1 MRGIAAYMTHQT
13 SMWTMFLCSECAGTG
28 IEWRL
33 RPRYDVEGDLLEV
46 RAYTVHQCEACAG
59 TGETVK

>member
-1 MRGIAAYMTHQT
+1 MTHQT
-13 SMWTMFLCSECAGTG
+13 NMWTMLLCSECSGTG

-59 TGETVK
+59 TGETVI

>member
-1 MRGIAAYMTHQT
+1 
-13 SMWTMFLCSECAGTG
+13 MWTMFLCSECSGTG

-46 RAYTVHQCEACAG
+46 RAYTVHQCELCAG
-59 TGETVK
+59 TGETVI

>member
-1 MRGIAAYMTHQT
+1 MTHQT
-13 SMWTMFLCSECAGTG
+13 NMWTMFLCSECSGTG

-46 RAYTVHQCEACAG
+46 RAYTVHQCEVCAG
-59 TGETVK
+59 TGATSARLTA